1 LGELEEHRTEI
12 HQHVVGTPYWMAPEV
27 SGKSTPLCVCLN
39 TSFGEV
45 FTSSN
50 TDTHAQTHTQT
61 RTNAHIQTHKHKYT
75 HSRTHIV
82 GFVSVC
88 ACKTP
93 RTSVC
98 TKRTCRSLRGR
109 RHSCLRHLECGLYVA
124 LDIHTCTFTHTYAH
138 AHTYLHVRTHDTCMT
153 TCMQV
158 IEMTQVTP
166 ASDIWSV
173 GCLIVELLTGVPPY
187 YDLQPMS
194 ALFRIVQV
202 RGLQHACM
210 HIHTL
215 IRTCSRTNMH
225 VCTHI
230 CNHTC
235 SHTIHTHTHKPTHRN
250 AP

>member
-109 RHSCLRHLECGLYVA
+109 RHSCLRHLECGLPHCGAAHWSSSLLRPPANECPLSHCPGSWPSACMYA
-124 LDIHTCTFTHTYAH
+124 HSHTHTYMFTYKYACLH
-138 AHTYLHVRTHDTCMT
+138 AHM
-153 TCMQV
+153 
-158 IEMTQVTP
+158 
-166 ASDIWSV
+166 
-173 GCLIVELLTGVPPY
+173 
-187 YDLQPMS
+187 
-194 ALFRIVQV
+194 
-202 RGLQHACM
+202 
-210 HIHTL
+210 
-215 IRTCSRTNMH
+215 
-225 VCTHI
+225 
-230 CNHTC
+230 
-235 SHTIHTHTHKPTHRN
+235 
-250 AP
+250 